1 VIKKFKVG
9 VVQLKQDKSGVTV
22 KLGSPDSKNE
32 KFRYS
37 VELTVKDHL
46 GNVVAK
52 AENGYLKVEDPRK
65 RVKKDGEGLSED
77 ELAKIP
83 AWIKNELML
92 VVDDGK

>member
-1 VIKKFKVG
+1 MIKKFKVG
-9 VVQLKQDKSGVTV
+9 VVQMKQDKSGVTV
-22 KLGSPDSKNE
+22 KLGSPESRNE

-37 VELTVKDHL
+37 VELVVKDAN

-65 RVKKDGEGLSED
+65 RTKANGEGLSES